1 MKAGNLCFN
10 GMQVPRMGVV
20 LAIGLAALLAGTGD
34 GRAQNGPNPAVDY
47 TKPNWANSPNIRKFV
62 DSLPGLGAANAN
74 NLGQFI
80 PVAIADTNTFPGSDY
95 YQIGVFDYTQKMHS
109 DLPPT
114 KLRGYRDLAPGADGQ
129 NHYLGPFIVAQRDRP
144 VRLKF
149 SNHLGLGT
157 AGNLFLPVDTTVMG
171 AGLGPSNNV
180 EMYTQNRATVHLHGI
195 FDQWISDGTP
205 HQWIT
210 PAGETTSYPKGVG
223 VQDVP
228 DMWFNTAGIPVPAGT
243 AGAKNDPGPGAQ
255 TYYWPNQQSARLL
268 WYHDHAYG
276 ITRLNVYA
284 GEVSGY
290 LLTDTNEQALITAGI
305 IPSTEIPLIIQD
317 KSFVC
322 DATTPVTTNP
332 ACYTTATDPLWD
344 TANWGAGGSLWFP
357 HVYIPNQDP
366 TAPDGTNPYGRWDW
380 GPWFWPPM
388 NPATLLGPPPALS
401 LTPES
406 FMDTPVINGTPYPYL
421 TVQPRAY
428 RFRVLNGCND
438 RFLNL
443 QLYYADT
450 NLTEVAMVSAQPHTL
465 AGNTNAVPFD
475 ADDLPLASATDTV
488 SAVTGLPVGKW
499 PLTWPTDGRDGGV
512 PDPRKAGPAI
522 IQIGN
527 ECGFLPQAV
536 VIPSTPVG
544 YEYDRRNI
552 VVLNVSTHAMLVGPA
567 ERADIIIDFSSCT
580 NGSTLILYNDSPA
593 PIPGFDSR
601 LDYYTGDP
609 DQSAS
614 GQNIGGAPTTLP
626 GFGPNT
632 RTLMQFRVAGTPAA
646 PFNLTAL
653 TNALPKTFAADQP
666 PLFVPEKAYGA
677 ASNNYARIFDYSMN
691 FAPIGPNP
699 VSSLTLTAGGAGFT
713 TAPTVSFAGGG
724 GVGATAVATINRFV
738 NAITVTRPGAGYTSA
753 PTVSLTGGGGSG
765 ASAVATAS
773 GFVSAITVNSAGVNY
788 TAPVTVNITGGGGAG
803 ATATATMLGGV
814 SAITVD
820 APGTD
825 YTAVPTVA
833 ITGGGGT
840 GARAT
845 ATLVNSVRALT
856 VAAAGTGYATA
867 PAVTITGGGGAGAT
881 ATATI
886 SAAVR
891 TIAVTAG
898 GAGYT
903 ARPTVTLT
911 GGGGTGARAT
921 ATVTGGRVT
930 AITVNAGGSGY
941 TTVPTVTFTGGGG
954 TGAAATATIS
964 GGVSAIVLTAPGT
977 GFTAA
982 PTVTL
987 TGGGGI
993 GARGTATLGGSVSA
1007 FTVTAI
1013 GANYTTAPTVTI
1025 SGGGGTGARGTAV
1038 LTGSI
1043 NTVTVTAGGTGY
1055 TSAPVISFTGGA
1067 GAGALATAM
1076 IVNGVISVTVANGG
1090 TGYTGA
1096 PTVAFT
1102 GGGGA
1107 GAAATATIGGIVNSL
1122 TLTASGSGYTN
1133 APIVAF
1139 AGGGG
1144 TGVTAVASL
1153 AKTIPMQPKAIQELF
1168 EANYGRMNATLGVE
1182 IPLTTIMTQTT
1193 IPYGYIDP
1201 PTEVVPNGELQLWKI
1216 THNGVDTHSIHVHL
1230 VNVQVI
1236 NRVGWDGMIK
1246 PPEPQELGWKETV
1259 RMNPLEDVIVAL
1271 KPEVPIV
1278 PFRVPLSNRP
1288 LDVTM
1293 PLGST
1298 MGFSGLDQFNNPVS
1312 VSNVMTRFSWEY
1324 VWHCHI
1330 LGHEENDMMRPLVM
1344 QVEPNA
1350 PTGLTATVIGAKSV
1364 QLTWFDNAN
1373 NETGQRIERSIGAG
1387 AFTTLALISSNITAY
1402 TDASV
1407 AASNAYNYRV
1417 FATNYFG
1424 DSLPSETATADVF
1437 APAAPSGLVSTPSLL
1452 GTNVPFATLTWVN
1465 NAVNATSLTL
1475 QRANNTAFTAGL
1487 STFANILPT
1496 ATTYV
1501 DASVARTPITNYYRI
1516 QAVNVIGVSP
1526 WSNLATNA
1534 SPGQIPAGPLT
1545 LRVTATTRNSIAL
1558 AWTANVSAGPVTGY
1572 YVQRSTAGAAG
1583 PWTTIATV
1591 NGRTTYT
1598 NTGLARTTTYWY
1610 QVQAYN
1616 AAGVSVF
1623 TAVIPGTTL

>member
-1 MKAGNLCFN
+1 MKASNLSIN
-10 GMQVPRMGVV
+10 SMHVRRMGVV
-20 LAIGLAALLAGTGD
+20 LAIGLAAWLAGTGD

-47 TKPNWANSPNIRKFV
+47 TKPNWANSPNIHKFV

-80 PVAIADTNTFPGSDY
+80 PVAIPDTTTFPGSDY

-129 NHYLGPFIVAQRDRP
+129 NHYLGPLIVAQRDRP
-144 VRLKF
+144 VRVKF

-157 AGNLFLPVDTTVMG
+157 AGNLFLPVDPTVMG

-180 EMYTQNRATVHLHGI
+180 EMYTQNRADLHVHGI
-195 FDQWISDGTP
+195 FDAWTSDGTP

-210 PAGETTSYPKGVG
+210 PAGETTSYPKGLG
-223 VQDVP
+223 VSDVP
-228 DMWFNTAGIPVPAGT
+228 DMWFNAAGNPVPAGT
-243 AGAKNDPGPGAQ
+243 AGAKNVPGDGAQ
-255 TYYWPNQQSARLL
+255 TYFWPNQQSARML
-268 WYHDHAYG
+268 WYHDHSYG
-276 ITRLNVYA
+276 LTRLNVYA

-290 LLTDTNEQALITAGI
+290 LLTDTNEQALVTAGI

-366 TAPDGTNPYGRWDW
+366 SAPDGTNPYGRWDW

-421 TVQPRAY
+421 TVQPKAY
-428 RFRVLNGCND
+428 RFRVLNSCND

-450 NLTEVAMVSAQPHTL
+450 NLTEVAMVSAMPHTA
-465 AGNTNAVPFD
+465 AGNSNAVPID
-475 ADDLPLASATDTV
+475 ADDLPLASPTDTV
-488 SAVTGLPVGKW
+488 SAVTGLPVRKW

-512 PDPRKAGPAI
+512 PDPLKAGPAI
-522 IQIGN
+522 IQLGT
-527 ECGFLPQAV
+527 EGGFLPQAV

-552 VVLNVSTHAMLVGPA
+552 VVLNVSTHALLLGPA
-567 ERADIIIDFSSCT
+567 ERADIIVDFSSCT

-632 RTLMQFRVAGTPAA
+632 RTLMQFRVSGTPAA
-646 PFNLTAL
+646 PFNLAAL
-653 TNALPKTFAADQP
+653 TNALPKTFAASQP
-666 PLFVPEKAYGA
+666 PLLVPEKAYGA
-677 ASNNYARIFDYSMN
+677 PTNYYARIFDYSMN
-691 FAPIGPNP
+691 FAPNGPNP
-699 VSSLTLTAGGAGFT
+699 VSSLTLSAGGAGFT

-724 GVGATAVATINRFV
+724 GAGAAAVATINRFV
-738 NAITVTRPGAGYTSA
+738 NAVTVTQPGSGYTTA

-773 GFVSAITVNSAGVNY
+773 GFVSAIAVNAGGVNY
-788 TAPVTVNITGGGGAG
+788 TAPLTVNITGGGGAG
-803 ATATATMLGGV
+803 ATATATMLGSV
-814 SAITVD
+814 SAITVA
-820 APGTD
+820 APGTG
-825 YTAVPTVA
+825 YTTVPTVA

-845 ATLVNSVRALT
+845 ATINRFVASIA
-856 VAAAGTGYATA
+856 VAAGGTRYTSA
-867 PAVTITGGGGAGAT
+867 PAVAITGGGGAGAG
-881 ATATI
+881 ATATV
-886 SAAVR
+886 AGGRVT
-891 TIAVTAG
+891 TITVTAPG
-898 GAGYT
+898 TGFT
-903 ARPTVTLT
+903 AVPTVTLT
-911 GGGGTGARAT
+911 GGGGT
-921 ATVTGGRVT
+921 
-930 AITVNAGGSGY
+930 
-941 TTVPTVTFTGGGG
+941 
-954 TGAAATATIS
+954 
-964 GGVSAIVLTAPGT
+964 
-977 GFTAA
+977 
-982 PTVTL
+982 
-987 TGGGGI
+987 

-1038 LTGSI
+1038 LSGSI
-1043 NTVTVTAGGTGY
+1043 NTVTVTAGGSGY
-1055 TSAPVISFTGGA
+1055 TSAPVVTFTGGA
-1067 GAGALATAM
+1067 GVGALATAT
-1076 IVNGVISVTVANGG
+1076 IVNGVTSVTVTNGG
-1090 TGYTGA
+1090 TGYTAA

-1102 GGGGA
+1102 GGGGS
-1107 GAAATATIGGIVNSL
+1107 GATATATIDGTVNSL
-1122 TLTASGSGYTN
+1122 TLTAPGSGYTN
-1133 APIVAF
+1133 APTVAF

-1144 TGVTAVASL
+1144 TGATGVASL
-1153 AKTIPMQPKAIQELF
+1153 VKTIQMQPKAIQELF
-1168 EANYGRMNATLGVE
+1168 ELNYGRMNATLGVE

-1201 PTEVVPNGELQLWKI
+1201 PTEVVPNGEMQLWKI
-1216 THNGVDTHSIHVHL
+1216 THNGVDTHSIHFHL

-1271 KPEVPIV
+1271 KPTVPAL

-1298 MGFSGLDQFNNPVS
+1298 MGFSGLDQFNNPVA
-1312 VSNVMTRFSWEY
+1312 VSNVVTRFSWEY

-1330 LGHEENDMMRPLVM
+1330 LGHEENDMMRPFVM

-1350 PTGLTATVIGAKSV
+1350 PTGLTATVIGPKSV

-1387 AFTTLALISSNITAY
+1387 VFTTLALISSNITAY
-1402 TDASV
+1402 TDTTV
-1407 AASNAYNYRV
+1407 AASNTYNYRV

-1424 DSLPSETATADVF
+1424 DSLPSETASAYVF
-1437 APAAPSGLVSTPSLL
+1437 VPAAPSALTAVASLL
-1452 GTNVPFATLTWVN
+1452 GTNVPSVTLTWVN
-1465 NAVNATSLTL
+1465 NAVNAASLTL
-1475 QRANNTAFTAGL
+1475 QRATNPGFTAGL
-1487 STFANILPT
+1487 TTFTLAPT
-1496 ATTYV
+1496 LTTFVDATVAKTPTTY
-1501 DASVARTPITNYYRI
+1501 YYRI
-1516 QAVNVIGVSP
+1516 QAVNLLGVSAWALSP
-1526 WSNLATNA
+1526 AVATV
-1534 SPGQIPAGPLT
+1534 GQLPAGPT
-1545 LRVTATTRNSIAL
+1545 ALRVTTATQNSIAL
-1558 AWTANVSAGPVTGY
+1558 AWTANATAGPITGY
-1572 YVQRSTAGAAG
+1572 NIQRSTAGAAG
-1583 PWTTIATV
+1583 PWTTLATV
-1591 NGRTTYT
+1591 TGRTTYT